1 MYLISSNKI
10 LKICIYIFF
19 IFFSS
24 STYSY
29 DNNEEK
35 YKYLDLFGQV
45 FDRVRSSYVEEVS
58 DQELIEK
65 AIDGMLSGL
74 DPHSG
79 YMNEEIWEEMQ
90 MDTKGKF
97 GGLGIEIT
105 MEEGFVKVI
114 APIEDTPAYDAG
126 ILAGDYIIQI
136 DDTPVFGLT
145 LNEAVELMRG
155 ERGAP
160 IVVTIS
166 RDNTEP
172 FEVKIIRD
180 YIKIRSVKSEVVDDV
195 GYLRITSF
203 NEQTEKGLID
213 AINEIQSSAS
223 NNIIGYVLDV
233 RSNPGGLLTQ
243 AVKVTDI
250 FLARGEIVSTRGRDK
265 QDIKRYRA
273 KKADRINGKPLVV
286 IIDGGSA
293 SASEIVAGALQDHRR
308 AIIIGTQSFGKG
320 SVQTIIPFQVSN
332 SDVLTGIRLTTARYY
347 TPSGE
352 SIQGKGIT
360 PDITIEQGEFE
371 SYDFKSFSEA
381 DLKDSLDKDE
391 EVISDNNEIDKELSE
406 FEKRLKID
414 YQLQR
419 AINLVKGISL
429 DSLRDK

>member
-1 MYLISSNKI
+1 MEFSQLRKNFLFYIALLFIICSNP
-10 LKICIYIFF
+10 
-19 IFFSS
+19 SHAN
-24 STYSY
+24 
-29 DNNEEK
+29 DDEDQK
-35 YKYLDLFGQV
+35 YKYLNLFGQV

-79 YMNEEIWEEMQ
+79 YMNEEIWKEMQ

-126 ILAGDYIIQI
+126 VLAGDYIIQI

-155 ERGAP
+155 NRGEP
-160 IVVTIS
+160 IIITIS
-166 RDNTEP
+166 RENTEP
-172 FEVKIIRD
+172 FEIEIIRD
-180 YIKIRSVKSEVVDDV
+180 YINIRSVKSEIVDNV

-213 AINEIQSSAS
+213 AIENIQSNTES
-223 NNIIGYVLDV
+223 NVIGYVLDV

-250 FLARGEIVSTRGRDK
+250 FLERGEIVSTRGRDK
-265 QDIKRYRA
+265 KDIKRYRA
-273 KKADRINGKPLVV
+273 KKADKINGKPLVV

-360 PDITIEQGEFE
+360 PDITIKQGEFE

-391 EVISDNNEIDKELSE
+391 EVISDNNETDKELSE

>member
-1 MYLISSNKI
+1 MIISKNVFLKVILLFTLITLLAPKT
-10 LKICIYIFF
+10 YG
-19 IFFSS
+19 SS
-24 STYSY
+24 S
-29 DNNEEK
+29 DEEK

-45 FDRVRSSYVEEVS
+45 FDRVRSSYVEEVT

-79 YMNEEIWEEMQ
+79 FMNEEVFQEMQ
-90 MDTKGKF
+90 MDTEGKF

-126 ILAGDYIIQI
+126 VLAGDYIIQI
-136 DDTPVFGLT
+136 DETPVFGLT

-155 ERGAP
+155 KKGEP
-160 IVVTIS
+160 IVITIS
-166 RDNTEP
+166 RANTEP
-172 FEVKIIRD
+172 FEIEIIRD
-180 YIKIRSVKSEVVDDV
+180 YIKIRSVKSEVLNNI

-203 NEQTEKGLID
+203 NEQTESGLLN
-213 AINEIQSSAS
+213 AIKKIEKENKIK
-223 NNIIGYVLDV
+223 GYVLDV

-250 FLARGEIVSTRGRDK
+250 FLERGEIVSTRGRDK
-265 QDIKRYRA
+265 KDIRRYRA
-273 KKADRINGKPLVV
+273 KKSDRTNGKPLVV

-293 SASEIVAGALQDHRR
+293 SASEIVAGALQDHKR

-332 SDVLTGIRLTTARYY
+332 SDNLTGIRLTTARYY

-352 SIQGKGIT
+352 SIQGKGIV
-360 PDITIEQGEFE
+360 PDIIIEQGEFE
-371 SYDFKSFSEA
+371 SFDYKRFSES
-381 DLKDSLDKDE
+381 DLKDSLDK
-391 EVISDNNEIDKELSE
+391 NNEEDVEENEDNELSE
-406 FEKRLKID
+406 FEKRLEID
-414 YQLQR
+414 YQLRR
-419 AINLVKGISL
+419 AFDLVQGVSL
-429 DSLRDK
+429 FNETQE

>member
-1 MYLISSNKI
+1 MNLIT
-10 LKICIYIFF
+10 LKDIFIRFIYIF
-19 IFFSS
+19 IIAFSS
-24 STYSY
+24 SSY
-29 DNNEEK
+29 ASNNDEEK

-79 YMNEEIWEEMQ
+79 YMNEEIWKEMQ

-126 ILAGDYIIQI
+126 ILAGDFIIQI

-166 RDNTEP
+166 RQNTEP
-172 FEVKIIRD
+172 FEVEIIRD
-180 YIKIRSVKSEVVDDV
+180 YINIRSVKSEIVDDV

-203 NEQTEKGLID
+203 NEQTEKGLIE
-213 AINEIQSSAS
+213 AIKNIQSNPD
-223 NNIIGYVLDV
+223 NNIIGFVLDV

-250 FLARGEIVSTRGRDK
+250 FLERGEIVSTRGRDK
-265 QDIKRYRA
+265 KDIKRYRA
-273 KKADRINGKPLVV
+273 KKADQTNGKPLVV
-286 IIDGGSA
+286 LIDGGSA

-332 SDVLTGIRLTTARYY
+332 SDDLTGIRLTTARYY

-360 PDITIEQGEFE
+360 PDMIIEQGEFE
-371 SYDFKSFSEA
+371 SYNFKTFSES
-381 DLKDSLDKDE
+381 DLKDSLDK
-391 EVISDNNEIDKELSE
+391 NNEETENEIEEELSE
-406 FEKRLKID
+406 FEKRLAID

-419 AINLVKGISL
+419 AIDLIKGVSL
-429 DSLRDK
+429 YKETLE

>member
-1 MYLISSNKI
+1 MIISKNVFLKVILLFTLITLLAPKT
-10 LKICIYIFF
+10 YG
-19 IFFSS
+19 SS
-24 STYSY
+24 S
-29 DNNEEK
+29 DEEK

-45 FDRVRSSYVEEVS
+45 FDRVRSSYVEEVT

-79 YMNEEIWEEMQ
+79 FMNEEVFQEMQ
-90 MDTKGKF
+90 MDTEGKF

-126 ILAGDYIIQI
+126 VLAGDYIIQI
-136 DDTPVFGLT
+136 DETPVFGLT

-155 ERGAP
+155 KKGEP
-160 IVVTIS
+160 IVITIS
-166 RDNTEP
+166 RANTEP
-172 FEVKIIRD
+172 FEIEIIRD
-180 YIKIRSVKSEVVDDV
+180 YIKIRSVKSEVLNNI

-203 NEQTEKGLID
+203 NEQTESGLLN
-213 AINEIQSSAS
+213 AIKKIEKENKIK
-223 NNIIGYVLDV
+223 GYVLDV

-250 FLARGEIVSTRGRDK
+250 FLERGEIVSTRGRDK
-265 QDIKRYRA
+265 KDIRRYRA
-273 KKADRINGKPLVV
+273 KKSDRTNGKPLVV

-293 SASEIVAGALQDHRR
+293 SASEIVAGALQDHKR

-332 SDVLTGIRLTTARYY
+332 SDNLTGIRLTTARYY

-352 SIQGKGIT
+352 SIQGKGIV
-360 PDITIEQGEFE
+360 PDIIIEQGEFE
-371 SYDFKSFSEA
+371 SFDYKRFSES
-381 DLKDSLDKDE
+381 DLKDSLDK
-391 EVISDNNEIDKELSE
+391 NNEEDVEENEDNELSD
-406 FEKRLKID
+406 FEKRLEID
-414 YQLQR
+414 YQLRR
-419 AINLVKGISL
+419 AFDLVQGVSL
-429 DSLRDK
+429 FNETQE

>member
-1 MYLISSNKI
+1 MNLIS
-10 LKICIYIFF
+10 LKVIYTTF
-19 IFFSS
+19 IYTFIITFSFSS
-24 STYSY
+24 YAS
-29 DNNEEK
+29 NNDEEK

-79 YMNEEIWEEMQ
+79 YMNEEIWKEMQ

-126 ILAGDYIIQI
+126 ILAGDFIIQI

-160 IVVTIS
+160 IVITIS
-166 RDNTEP
+166 RENTEP

-180 YIKIRSVKSEVVDDV
+180 YINIRSVKSEIVDDV

-213 AINEIQSSAS
+213 SIKNIQSNPD

-250 FLARGEIVSTRGRDK
+250 FLERGEIVSTRGRDK
-265 QDIKRYRA
+265 KDIKRYRA
-273 KKADRINGKPLVV
+273 KKADRTNGKPLVV
-286 IIDGGSA
+286 LIDGGSA

-332 SDVLTGIRLTTARYY
+332 SDDLTGIRLTTARYY
-347 TPSGE
+347 TPSGK

-360 PDITIEQGEFE
+360 PDMIIEQGEFE
-371 SYDFKSFSEA
+371 SYNFKTFSES
-381 DLKDSLDKDE
+381 DLKDSLDK
-391 EVISDNNEIDKELSE
+391 NNETSVNENEIKEELSE
-406 FEKRLKID
+406 FEKRLAID

-419 AINLVKGISL
+419 AIDLIRGVSL
-429 DSLRDK
+429 YRETLE

>member
-1 MYLISSNKI
+1 MNLIS
-10 LKICIYIFF
+10 LKVIYTTF
-19 IFFSS
+19 IYTFIITFSFSS
-24 STYSY
+24 YAS
-29 DNNEEK
+29 NNDEEK

-79 YMNEEIWEEMQ
+79 YMNEEIWKEMQ

-126 ILAGDYIIQI
+126 ILAGDFIIQI

-160 IVVTIS
+160 IVITIS
-166 RDNTEP
+166 RENTEP

-180 YIKIRSVKSEVVDDV
+180 YINIRSVKSEIVDDV

-213 AINEIQSSAS
+213 SIKNIQSNPD

-250 FLARGEIVSTRGRDK
+250 FLERGEIVSTRGRDK
-265 QDIKRYRA
+265 KDIKRYRA
-273 KKADRINGKPLVV
+273 KKADRTNGKPLVV
-286 IIDGGSA
+286 LIDGGSA

-332 SDVLTGIRLTTARYY
+332 SDDLTGIRLTTARYY
-347 TPSGE
+347 TPSGK

-360 PDITIEQGEFE
+360 PDMIIEQGEFE
-371 SYDFKSFSEA
+371 SYNFKTFSES
-381 DLKDSLDKDE
+381 DLKDSLDK
-391 EVISDNNEIDKELSE
+391 NNETSENENEVKEELSE
-406 FEKRLKID
+406 FEKRLAID

-419 AINLVKGISL
+419 AIDLIRGVSL
-429 DSLRDK
+429 YRETLE

>member
-1 MYLISSNKI
+1 MNLIS
-10 LKICIYIFF
+10 LKVIYTTF
-19 IFFSS
+19 IYTFIITFSFSS
-24 STYSY
+24 YAS
-29 DNNEEK
+29 NNDEEK

-79 YMNEEIWEEMQ
+79 YMNEEIWKEMQ

-126 ILAGDYIIQI
+126 ILAGDFIIQI

-160 IVVTIS
+160 IVITIS
-166 RDNTEP
+166 RENTEP

-180 YIKIRSVKSEVVDDV
+180 YINIRSVKSEIVDDV

-213 AINEIQSSAS
+213 SIKNIQSNSD

-250 FLARGEIVSTRGRDK
+250 FLERGEIVSTRGRDK
-265 QDIKRYRA
+265 KDIKRYRA
-273 KKADRINGKPLVV
+273 KKADQTNGKPLVV
-286 IIDGGSA
+286 LIDGGSA

-332 SDVLTGIRLTTARYY
+332 SDDLTGIRLTTARYY
-347 TPSGE
+347 TPSGK

-360 PDITIEQGEFE
+360 PDMIIEQGEFE
-371 SYDFKSFSEA
+371 SYNFKTFSES
-381 DLKDSLDKDE
+381 DLKDSLDK
-391 EVISDNNEIDKELSE
+391 NNETSENENEVKEELSE
-406 FEKRLKID
+406 FEKRLAID

-419 AINLVKGISL
+419 AIDLIRGVSL
-429 DSLRDK
+429 YKETLE